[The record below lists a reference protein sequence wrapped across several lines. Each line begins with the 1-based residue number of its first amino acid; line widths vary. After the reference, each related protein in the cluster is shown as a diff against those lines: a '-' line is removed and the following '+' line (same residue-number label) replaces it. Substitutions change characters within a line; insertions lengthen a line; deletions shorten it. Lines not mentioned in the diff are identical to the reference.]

1 MTAPTSD
8 GTLVRGDDGAGER
21 HEDCGLDREA
31 HQGRA
36 RGGVRLLVHLHTGR
50 CWAVVHLLPQAL
62 GVGSRNEN
70 PLQPLGGPAR
80 AHIAGDDQAN
90 LKLEEGR
97 ESWGLK
103 LGTLW
108 STSK

>member
-8 GTLVRGDDGAGER
+8 GTLVGSNDGAGER

-36 RGGVRLLVHLHTGR
+36 SRGFRLLVHLHTGR
-50 CWAVVHLLPQAL
+50 CRAVVHLLPRAL

-70 PLQPLGGPAR
+70 ALQPLGGTG
-80 AHIAGDDQAN
+80 AHIAGDDQAD
-90 LKLEEGR
+90 LK
-97 ESWGLK
+97 
-103 LGTLW
+103 
-108 STSK
+108 